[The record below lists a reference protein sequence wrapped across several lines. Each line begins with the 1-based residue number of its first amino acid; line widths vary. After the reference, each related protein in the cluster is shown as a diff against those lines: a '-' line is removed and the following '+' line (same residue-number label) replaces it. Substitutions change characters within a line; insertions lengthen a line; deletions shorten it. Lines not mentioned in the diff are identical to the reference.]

1 MTARTF
7 PLRPILAALLLAA
20 GASFAAAQDDAL
32 TAALAALQAWEP
44 GGDFAACEQIAA
56 LVAGAGRDPARRAE
70 VAARLAAALQ
80 GADEAARTFLC
91 GQLWLVCTENEAD
104 TLAPWLT
111 DEKLSPL
118 ARYALERVPG
128 AKVDAVLLAAAETA
142 KGAALAGLLDSLA
155 NRGNPAHVPVLAG
168 HLADRDVAVAVAAAN
183 GLGKLGGPGAVAAL
197 EKARAKAS
205 ARLRPV
211 VVAALA
217 ACADH
222 AAASGNAPLA
232 EQVFT
237 GLLAPG
243 EPPAVR
249 DAAFRGLVRLGNAAA
264 LARLRAVLSGED
276 FLLRPAALGLLH
288 SEPGASVTEAGVAAL
303 ETANPLI
310 LPRLVAALGDRGDPA
325 ALPALTPLT
334 AHADVEVRLAALVA
348 MGKLGTAYTVTELA
362 PFLQKDGPEREAALA
377 ALVAIRDPEA
387 NGILRN
393 LLLESP
399 PETAALLAPCAVAR
413 RAANCTDVLLAHA
426 TSEHAGLRTAALRA
440 LGGLAAPEA
449 LPELLA
455 LLVSAP
461 VDTRPDVERAVVDAV
476 RRWGPSE
483 DLAAHLTTAYAK
495 QRKPEHRAALLRVM
509 GGTRCPGTLAL
520 VCKTARRGR
529 KDLRLEAVAAL
540 GGWHAPES
548 LDMLRRLAVKERRAD
563 VKAAAYDALV
573 RLARESGGLPPEE
586 TLALHREVLALA
598 ATPEQRRA
606 ALAAVG
612 GCGLLEA
619 LDLVMPLKDDP
630 ETAAEARAAETRL
643 RAKFITATVSEN
655 VMEARRVLDGTPTT
669 FWQTDGPQAPGPWIE
684 LDLTRPARL
693 CGVTLHAPEGSGVY
707 PRACEVYVYTDPGQP
722 GTPVATAAGADPVTE
737 IPFPPAEG
745 RYLRVVQ
752 TGTDPAAKWA
762 VGEIRP
768 KFD

>member
-1 MTARTF
+1 MTPRTLPHRLF
-7 PLRPILAALLLAA
+7 LALLLAA
-20 GASFAAAQDDAL
+20 AAPFAAAQDDAL

-44 GGDFAACEQIAA
+44 GGDFTACEQIAA
-56 LVAGAGRDPARRAE
+56 LVAAAGRDPARRAE
-70 VAARLAAALQ
+70 AAARLAAALE
-80 GADEAARTFLC
+80 GADDAARAFLC
-91 GQLWLVCTENEAD
+91 GQLWMVCTENEAD

-128 AKVDAVLLAAAETA
+128 ARVDAVLLAAAEKA

-155 NRGNPAHVPVLAG
+155 NRGAPAHASVLAG
-168 HLADRDVAVAVAAAN
+168 HLADRDVAVAMAAAN
-183 GLGKLGGPGAVAAL
+183 GLGKLGGPEAVAAL
-197 EKARAKAS
+197 EKTRAKAS

-217 ACADH
+217 ACADR
-222 AAASGNAPLA
+222 AAASGNTALA
-232 EQVFT
+232 DQVFT

-288 SEPGASVTEAGVAAL
+288 SEPGAPVTEAGVAAL
-303 ETANPLI
+303 ESANPLI

-334 AHADVEVRLAALVA
+334 AHADAEVRLAALA
-348 MGKLGTAYTVTELA
+348 ALGKLGTAYTVTELA
-362 PFLQKDGPEREAALA
+362 PFLQKDGAEREAALA
-377 ALVAIRDPEA
+377 ALAAIRDPEA
-387 NGILRN
+387 NGMLRN

-399 PETAALLAPCAVAR
+399 PETAALLAPCAVSR
-413 RAANCTDVLLAHA
+413 RAANCADVLLVHA
-426 TSEHAGLRTAALRA
+426 ASEHAGLRAAALRAAALRA
-440 LGGLAAPEA
+440 LGGLAGSEA
-449 LPELLA
+449 MPQLLA

-461 VDTRPDVERAVVDAV
+461 VDTRPDAERALVDAV

-483 DLAAHLTTAYAK
+483 DLAAHLTAAYAK
-495 QRKPEHRAALLRVM
+495 QRKPEHRAALLRVL

-529 KDLRLEAVAAL
+529 RDLRLEAVAAL

-606 ALAAVG
+606 VLAAVG

-619 LDLVMPLKDDP
+619 LDLVAPLKDDP
-630 ETAAEARAAETRL
+630 ATAAEARAAETRL

-655 VMEARRVLDGTPTT
+655 VMEARRVLDGTPAT

-693 CGVTLHAPEGSGVY
+693 CGVTLHAPEGSGGY
-707 PRACEVYVYTDPGQP
+707 PRACEVYVFTDPGQP

-745 RYLRVVQ
+745 RYL
-752 TGTDPAAKWA
+752 
-762 VGEIRP
+762 
-768 KFD
+768 

>member
-1 MTARTF
+1 MTARTLTHRGF
-7 PLRPILAALLLAA
+7 LALLLAA
-20 GASFAAAQDDAL
+20 AAPFAAAQDDAL

-44 GGDFAACEQIAA
+44 GGDFTACEQIAA

-80 GADEAARTFLC
+80 GADDAARTFLC
-91 GQLWLVCTENEAD
+91 GQLWQVCTENEAD

-142 KGAALAGLLDSLA
+142 QGAALAGLLDSLA
-155 NRGNPAHVPVLAG
+155 NRGAPAHVAVLAG
-168 HLADRDVAVAVAAAN
+168 HLADRDVAVAGTAVN
-183 GLGKLGGPGAVAAL
+183 GLGKLGGPEAVAAL
-197 EKARAKAS
+197 EKTRAKAS

-217 ACADH
+217 ACADR
-222 AAASGNAPLA
+222 AAASGNTALA

-249 DAAFRGLVRLGNAAA
+249 DAAFRGLVRLGNAPA

-276 FLLRPAALGLLH
+276 FLLRPAALGLLQ
-288 SEPGASVTEAGVAAL
+288 SEPGAPMTEAGVAAL

-334 AHADVEVRLAALVA
+334 AHADAEVRLAALA
-348 MGKLGTAYTVTELA
+348 ALGKLGTAHTVTELA
-362 PFLQKDGPEREAALA
+362 PFVQKEGAEREAALA
-377 ALVAIRDPEA
+377 ALAAIRDPEA
-387 NGILRN
+387 NGMLRN

-399 PETAALLAPCAVAR
+399 PETAALLAPCAVSR
-413 RAANCTDVLLAHA
+413 RAANCADVLLVHA
-426 TSEHAGLRTAALRA
+426 ASEHAGLRASALRA

-455 LLVSAP
+455 LLVSTP
-461 VDTRPDVERAVVDAV
+461 VDARPDAERAVVDAV
-476 RRWGPSE
+476 RRWGTSE
-483 DLAAHLTTAYAK
+483 DLAAHLTAAYAK
-495 QRKPEHRAALLRVM
+495 QRKPEHRAVLLRVM

-548 LDMLRRLAVKERRAD
+548 LDMLRRLAVKERRPE

-619 LDLVMPLKDDP
+619 LDLVAPLKDDP
-630 ETAAEARAAETRL
+630 ATAAEARAAETRL

-655 VMEARRVLDGTPTT
+655 VMEARRVLDGTPAT
-669 FWQTDGPQAPGPWIE
+669 FWQTNGPQAPGPWIE

-693 CGVTLHAPEGSGVY
+693 CGVTLHTPEGSGQY